1 MKKFIKISFLFVL
14 LLSSLRVLADDTTP
28 PDPITCA
35 PPQILNS
42 TGDACID
49 PTPTC
54 TPPQILVDN
63 VCTDPALDPTPAPVV
78 NVNLT
83 IRDSNTV
90 IGPITVPLQPTGTI
104 NLNDS
109 GGTPHSL
116 NADSVLSVLNDAQ
129 KSASFSINFVY
140 EYGSVYLKCI
150 NSECGHDSIGWEY
163 AVNSTEPGVGMDQYT
178 TLKNGDNIYLY
189 FGQNH
194 QIILSASSI
203 ATTDALAVTA
213 QNYHY
218 QDNTWIPLAVCPTN
232 ANPNETCT
240 IGLTQPNPA
249 DAYNPIE
256 VQTKAVDTNGIATFS
271 NIPTGTYNVG
281 IKEDYY
287 YPTETLTVTAAPSP
301 VISSGGGGGYLPPK
315 ITPIQKSTFD
325 LAKATDFLLS
335 QQKADGSFGED
346 LYTDWAA
353 MALASNPSTPKTNL
367 DNLVK
372 YFNSVKI
379 GASQN
384 SEDPTF
390 TLTDYERHAMAL
402 MALGLNPYD
411 TNGEN
416 YITDIIS
423 KFDGSQFG
431 DKSADNDDIFALIV
445 LQNAGYAQTDKMIN
459 DDINF
464 VLNKQNT
471 DGSWDENADLT
482 GAGMEALTVF
492 NQNNQIK
499 NTLIKAEQYLKQ
511 NQKND
516 GGWQNVSST
525 AWAMEGISALG
536 ENPAGWTNNGN
547 TPLDSLAV
555 NQDTDGGI
563 KDADLNNKIW
573 ETSYTLTAMSEKTWN
588 QIMQKFNKPIP
599 PPATSAIVKIAKIN
613 TVKKYATKLARN
625 ASQGDVGGIK
635 INNLSEVAKIASQNP
650 ASVINVVNNQAE
662 KTSTGPKKQSW
673 FRKFFS
679 RIFGF

>member
-1 MKKFIKISFLFVL
+1 
-14 LLSSLRVLADDTTP
+14 
-28 PDPITCA
+28 
-35 PPQILNS
+35 
-42 TGDACID
+42 
-49 PTPTC
+49 
-54 TPPQILVDN
+54 
-63 VCTDPALDPTPAPVV
+63 
-78 NVNLT
+78 
-83 IRDSNTV
+83 
-90 IGPITVPLQPTGTI
+90 
-104 NLNDS
+104 
-109 GGTPHSL
+109 
-116 NADSVLSVLNDAQ
+116 
-129 KSASFSINFVY
+129 
-140 EYGSVYLKCI
+140 
-150 NSECGHDSIGWEY
+150 
-163 AVNSTEPGVGMDQYT
+163 
-178 TLKNGDNIYLY
+178 
-189 FGQNH
+189 
-194 QIILSASSI
+194 
-203 ATTDALAVTA
+203 
-213 QNYHY
+213 
-218 QDNTWIPLAVCPTN
+218 
-232 ANPNETCT
+232 
-240 IGLTQPNPA
+240 
-249 DAYNPIE
+249 
-256 VQTKAVDTNGIATFS
+256 
-271 NIPTGTYNVG
+271 
-281 IKEDYY
+281 
-287 YPTETLTVTAAPSP
+287 
-301 VISSGGGGGYLPPK
+301 
-315 ITPIQKSTFD
+315 
-325 LAKATDFLLS
+325 
-335 QQKADGSFGED
+335 
-346 LYTDWAA
+346 
-353 MALASNPSTPKTNL
+353 
-367 DNLVK
+367 
-372 YFNSVKI
+372 
-379 GASQN
+379 
-384 SEDPTF
+384 
-390 TLTDYERHAMAL
+390 
-402 MALGLNPYD
+402 
-411 TNGEN
+411 
-416 YITDIIS
+416 
-423 KFDGSQFG
+423 
-431 DKSADNDDIFALIV
+431 